1 MAVRVVVKLTLIVKV
16 NQVQDVQ
23 SSEFLSR
30 LSFSGVYQRLEIWLD
45 NLGVE
50 FLNDLL
56 SDFIVFDEHQNE
68 VLSSLRACLG
78 ACEEEREA
86 LINDHSVVSAEVL
99 VFN

>member
-1 MAVRVVVKLTLIVKV
+1 L
-16 NQVQDVQ
+16 N
-23 SSEFLSR
+23 
-30 LSFSGVYQRLEIWLD
+30 

-50 FLNDLL
+50 FLNYLI
-56 SDFIVFDEHQNE
+56 SDFVVFDEHQNE

-99 VFN
+99 VLN